1 MLMFLMVLV
10 IIASILLVFVVLVQ
24 NPKGGGLASNF
35 SSQNQVM
42 GVRRTADVLEKATW
56 TLAILI
62 VVFSFLSAFAAPSH
76 DTTAETTE
84 AQKTEKKAEKPAEK
98 PAAQQKPAAQEQ
110 PAK

>member
-10 IIASILLVFVVLVQ
+10 IVASILLIFVVLVQ
-24 NPKGGGLASNF
+24 NPKGGGLTSNF

-62 VVFSFLSAFAAPSH
+62 VVFSFLSAFGAPNH
-76 DTTAETTE
+76 NTPEGE
-84 AQKTEKKAEKPAEK
+84 AQKTEKKAEQKAEK
-98 PAAQQKPAAQEQ
+98 PAAQQPAQEKPA
-110 PAK
+110 K

>member
-1 MLMFLMVLV
+1 MLMFLMVLT

-24 NPKGGGLASNF
+24 NPKGGGLSSNF

-56 TLAILI
+56 ILAIAI
-62 VVFSFLSAFAAPSH
+62 VFFSFLAAYSAPKH
-76 DTTAETTE
+76 EVE
-84 AQKTEKKAEKPAEK
+84 AGEKQKTEQKAEKPAEK
-98 PAAQQKPAAQEQ
+98 PAAQPAGQGT

>member
-10 IIASILLVFVVLVQ
+10 IIASVLLIFVVLVQ

-56 TLAILI
+56 ILAIAI
-62 VVFSFLSAFAAPSH
+62 VFFSFLAAYSAPNH
-76 DTTAETTE
+76 ETPEAE
-84 AQKTEKKAEKPAEK
+84 AQKTEQKAEQKAEK
-98 PAAQQKPAAQEQ
+98 PAAQSQQNQPAQEQ

>member
-10 IIASILLVFVVLVQ
+10 IIASVLLIFVVLVQ
-24 NPKGGGLASNF
+24 NPKGGGLNSNF

-56 TLAILI
+56 ILAIAI
-62 VVFSFLSAFAAPSH
+62 VLFSFLGAFSAPK
-76 DTTAETTE
+76 AETNE
-84 AQKTEKKAEKPAEK
+84 PNEKQKTEQKADQPAAEKPAN
-98 PAAQQKPAAQEQ
+98 QEQ